1 MNQLIH
7 PDCHPFTA
15 AGNLKQISAFYEEG
29 RRVMWMML
37 RAQPRPCFNHELIDE
52 IMTLARA
59 AKDSGLPIDFWV
71 TGSLVPQI
79 YNVGGDLNFFAEA
92 IRTGRREA
100 LRAYARACVD
110 CVHAATRGF
119 DTGAI
124 SLAMIEGTALGGGFE
139 AALAHHFV
147 LAQNNARMGFPEM
160 AFNLFPGMGGYSLVA
175 RRSGM
180 KLAEELI
187 GSGES
192 HTAEWFH
199 GRGLVDVLIPRG
211 SASLIQTVV
220 TESQVPVIE
229 TGAGVVHVFLDASAP
244 EQRAVDIVLNSKVQR
259 PSVCNAL
266 ETLLVHQE
274 AAERLLPVLADRLRA
289 AGVTL
294 RGDDAT
300 RAIVPGVLRA
310 TDEDWGTESMDL
322 DLSIRIVPDV
332 DAAMEHIARWSTHHT
347 ESIVTNDVDTS
358 ERFLAGVDSAVV
370 MVNASTRFTDGGEF
384 GFGAEVGISTQ
395 KLHARGPMGLP
406 ELTSTK
412 WIVRGQ
418 GQIRG

>member
-15 AGNLKQISAFYEEG
+15 AGNLKQVSAFYEEG

-92 IRTGRREA
+92 IRAGRREA

-119 DTGAI
+119 DTGAV

-192 HTAEWFH
+192 HTAEWFQA
-199 GRGLVDVLIPRG
+199 RGLVDVLFEPG
-211 SASLIQTVV
+211 
-220 TESQVPVIE
+220 
-229 TGAGVVHVFLDASAP
+229 DAYKATRTFIDVMRP
-244 EQRAVDIVLNSKVQR
+244 KLNGMRAM
-259 PSVCNAL
+259 
-266 ETLLVHQE
+266 
-274 AAERLLPVLADRLRA
+274 LRA
-289 AGVTL
+289 RQRVL
-294 RGDDAT
+294 QLT
-300 RAIVPGVLRA
+300 RSELMDI
-310 TDEDWGTESMDL
+310 TEDW
-322 DLSIRIVPDV
+322 V
-332 DAAMEHIARWSTHHT
+332 DAAFSIDPKDRAYMERLVMAQNRRSP
-347 ESIVTNDVDTS
+347 
-358 ERFLAGVDSAVV
+358 AGP
-370 MVNASTRFTDGGEF
+370 DGLID
-384 GFGAEVGISTQ
+384 ATM
-395 KLHARGPMGLP
+395 H
-406 ELTSTK
+406 
-412 WIVRGQ
+412 
-418 GQIRG
+418 

>member
-7 PDCHPFTA
+7 TDCHPFTA
-15 AGNLKQISAFYEEG
+15 AGNMKQISAFYEEG

-52 IMTLARA
+52 IMTLAAR

-92 IRTGRREA
+92 IRNGKREA

-110 CVHAATRGF
+110 CVHAASRGF

-187 GSGES
+187 SSGES

-199 GRGLVDVLIPRG
+199 GKGLVDALFEPGEAYRATRTFIDVMRPKLNGMR
-211 SASLIQTVV
+211 AMLR
-220 TESQVPVIE
+220 
-229 TGAGVVHVFLDASAP
+229 AR
-244 EQRAVDIVLNSKVQR
+244 QRVLNLSR
-259 PSVCNAL
+259 SEL
-266 ETLLVHQE
+266 MDIT
-274 AAERLLPVLADRLRA
+274 
-289 AGVTL
+289 
-294 RGDDAT
+294 
-300 RAIVPGVLRA
+300 
-310 TDEDWGTESMDL
+310 EDW
-322 DLSIRIVPDV
+322 V
-332 DAAMEHIARWSTHHT
+332 DAAFSIDPKDRAYMERL
-347 ESIVTNDVDTS
+347 V
-358 ERFLAGVDSAVV
+358 LAQNRRSAVSSEAV
-370 MVNASTRFTDGGEF
+370 QEATM
-384 GFGAEVGISTQ
+384 
-395 KLHARGPMGLP
+395 H
-406 ELTSTK
+406 
-412 WIVRGQ
+412 
-418 GQIRG
+418 

>member
-1 MNQLIH
+1 M
-7 PDCHPFTA
+7 
-15 AGNLKQISAFYEEG
+15 KQISAFYEEG

-92 IRTGRREA
+92 IRTGKREA

-110 CVHAATRGF
+110 CVHAASRGF

-187 GSGES
+187 STGES

-199 GRGLVDVLIPRG
+199 GKGLVDTLFEPGEAYRATRTFIDVMRPKLNGMR
-211 SASLIQTVV
+211 AMLR
-220 TESQVPVIE
+220 
-229 TGAGVVHVFLDASAP
+229 AR
-244 EQRAVDIVLNSKVQR
+244 QRVLNLSRSELMDITEDWVEAAFSIDPKDRAYMERLVMAQNR
-259 PSVCNAL
+259 RTAASPDSV
-266 ETLLVHQE
+266 QE
-274 AAERLLPVLADRLRA
+274 A
-289 AGVTL
+289 T
-294 RGDDAT
+294 
-300 RAIVPGVLRA
+300 
-310 TDEDWGTESMDL
+310 M
-322 DLSIRIVPDV
+322 
-332 DAAMEHIARWSTHHT
+332 H
-347 ESIVTNDVDTS
+347 
-358 ERFLAGVDSAVV
+358 
-370 MVNASTRFTDGGEF
+370 
-384 GFGAEVGISTQ
+384 
-395 KLHARGPMGLP
+395 
-406 ELTSTK
+406 
-412 WIVRGQ
+412 
-418 GQIRG
+418 

>member
-37 RAQPRPCFNHELIDE
+37 RAQPRPCFNLALIDE

-79 YNVGGDLNFFAEA
+79 YNVGGDLSFFAES
-92 IRTGRREA
+92 IRTGKREA

-147 LAQNNARMGFPEM
+147 LAQTNARMGFPEM

-187 GSGES
+187 STGES

-199 GRGLVDVLIPRG
+199 AKGLVDTLFEPGEAYRATRTFIDVLRPKLNGMR
-211 SASLIQTVV
+211 AMLRARQRVLSLTRSELMDI
-220 TESQVPVIE
+220 TEDWV
-229 TGAGVVHVFLDASAP
+229 
-244 EQRAVDIVLNSKVQR
+244 
-259 PSVCNAL
+259 
-266 ETLLVHQE
+266 E
-274 AAERLLPVLADRLRA
+274 AAFSIDPKDRAYMERLVMAQNRR
-289 AGVTL
+289 
-294 RGDDAT
+294 
-300 RAIVPGVLRA
+300 
-310 TDEDWGTESMDL
+310 
-322 DLSIRIVPDV
+322 
-332 DAAMEHIARWSTHHT
+332 
-347 ESIVTNDVDTS
+347 
-358 ERFLAGVDSAVV
+358 SAVSAE
-370 MVNASTRFTDGGEF
+370 ASEEATM
-384 GFGAEVGISTQ
+384 
-395 KLHARGPMGLP
+395 H
-406 ELTSTK
+406 
-412 WIVRGQ
+412 
-418 GQIRG
+418 

>member
-15 AGNLKQISAFYEEG
+15 AGNMKQISAFYEEG

-110 CVHAATRGF
+110 CVHAASRGF

-180 KLAEELI
+180 KLAEDLI
-187 GSGES
+187 STGES

-199 GRGLVDVLIPRG
+199 GKGLVDALFEPGEAYRATRTFIDVMRPKLNGMRAMLRARQRVLKLSRSELMDI
-211 SASLIQTVV
+211 
-220 TESQVPVIE
+220 TEDWVEAAFSIDPKDRAYMERLVMAQNRRAA
-229 TGAGVVHVFLDASAP
+229 TNADAA
-244 EQRAVDIVLNSKVQR
+244 
-259 PSVCNAL
+259 
-266 ETLLVHQE
+266 QE
-274 AAERLLPVLADRLRA
+274 A
-289 AGVTL
+289 T
-294 RGDDAT
+294 
-300 RAIVPGVLRA
+300 
-310 TDEDWGTESMDL
+310 M
-322 DLSIRIVPDV
+322 
-332 DAAMEHIARWSTHHT
+332 H
-347 ESIVTNDVDTS
+347 
-358 ERFLAGVDSAVV
+358 
-370 MVNASTRFTDGGEF
+370 
-384 GFGAEVGISTQ
+384 
-395 KLHARGPMGLP
+395 
-406 ELTSTK
+406 
-412 WIVRGQ
+412 
-418 GQIRG
+418 